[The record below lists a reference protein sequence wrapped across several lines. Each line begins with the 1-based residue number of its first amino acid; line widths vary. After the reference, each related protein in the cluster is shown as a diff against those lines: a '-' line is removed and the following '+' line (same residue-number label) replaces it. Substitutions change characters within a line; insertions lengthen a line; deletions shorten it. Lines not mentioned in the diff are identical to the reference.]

1 MVPTTVAVWADAA
14 KLKPSISRQR
24 TNRER
29 TRPFFAAIK
38 RLPAHLDEKE
48 FIVSTPSR
56 WQAKLPGR
64 TWSSGNVNDAD
75 RLVPLFVRRC
85 QENFASGASAYCMRN
100 GLNCPISLV
109 FAKVG
114 AFGTWDL
121 WHRRPGNQSAGRLWP
136 RPPERQ
142 ALSAGIDASGGRD
155 SSVWASVIRPRQ
167 VFIMVRK
174 RKIGA
179 PTNPMWT
186 ALADSYGPGTNPRSF
201 EPAEGHGIS
210 LARCFRLSCLGTSGK
225 MIYLNYSCTLTV
237 RYTPTRFTRSVVPYC
252 QACPTSGL
260 ICGGIAAFGIWASF

>member
-121 WHRRPGNQSAGRLWP
+121 WRRRPGNQSAGRLWP

-179 PTNPMWT
+179 LRIQCGLLWRTHMAPAQIPE
-186 ALADSYGPGTNPRSF
+186 ALNRRKATEFLWPAASVCLAWGPP
-201 EPAEGHGIS
+201 E
-210 LARCFRLSCLGTSGK
+210 K
-225 MIYLNYSCTLTV
+225 
-237 RYTPTRFTRSVVPYC
+237 
-252 QACPTSGL
+252 
-260 ICGGIAAFGIWASF
+260 